1 GRVLAHDAHD
11 QLLTVAI
18 DGGQIQ
24 LASGRPRAVGESVRL
39 RVLARDVSL
48 ARTRAA
54 DSSILNLLPARI
66 TQLADDGPGQVLVAL
81 DVAGTTLLAR
91 ITLRSCRTLA
101 LAVGDE
107 VFAQVKG
114 VALVD

>member
-1 GRVLAHDAHD
+1 M
-11 QLLTVAI
+11 
-18 DGGQIQ
+18 
-24 LASGRPRAVGESVRL
+24 VGSFGSITSALSAL
-39 RVLARDVSL
+39 RY
-48 ARTRAA
+48 
-54 DSSILNLLPARI
+54 
-66 TQLADDGPGQVLVAL
+66 QQVAL